1 MRKPLYTVKK
11 SFLAALRLRLFIA
24 FILTCAIGLG
34 IFFASGMLTPKP
46 EDAAITQN
54 QNENKPTEN
63 SNADAD
69 KNKTEE
75 TLEDTTP
82 DTDETNPEEKPEEP
96 KTELVPKWLPEKLRE
111 HWLIIRIAA
120 AALLPFIVLLIQ
132 LALIIRVKSF
142 KIKIYENRIIV
153 KEGILFAT
161 SEQQWCFTGVAR
173 FIIARNFLSHIIGI
187 SEIMIICPGGIRI
200 NERFIRHPN
209 KLKKFLSTYF
219 IGRKDAKIHLIND

>member
-34 IFFASGMLTPKP
+34 IFFASGMLTPKL

-75 TLEDTTP
+75 
-82 DTDETNPEEKPEEP
+82 KPEET
-96 KTELVPKWLPEKLRE
+96 KTELAPKWLPEKLRE
-111 HWLIIRIAA
+111 HWLKIRIAA
-120 AALLPFIVLLIQ
+120 AAFLPLIVVLIQ
-132 LALIIRVKSF
+132 LALIIRVKSY

-161 SEQQWCFTGVAR
+161 FEQQWCFTGVAR
-173 FIIARNFLSHIIGI
+173 FIIARNFWSHIIGI

>member
-34 IFFASGMLTPKP
+34 IFFASGMLVSAP
-46 EDAAITQN
+46 E
-54 QNENKPTEN
+54 TE
-63 SNADAD
+63 AV
-69 KNKTEE
+69 
-75 TLEDTTP
+75 TT
-82 DTDETNPEEKPEEP
+82 
-96 KTELVPKWLPEKLRE
+96 WLPETLRE

-161 SEQQWCFTGVAR
+161 SEQQWCFVGVAR
-173 FIIARNFLSHIIGI
+173 FIIARSFWSHVLGI
-187 SEIMIICPGGIRI
+187 SEIMIICPGGFRL
-200 NERFIRHPN
+200 NERFIRRPK

-219 IGRKDAKIHLIND
+219 IGRKNAKIHLIND